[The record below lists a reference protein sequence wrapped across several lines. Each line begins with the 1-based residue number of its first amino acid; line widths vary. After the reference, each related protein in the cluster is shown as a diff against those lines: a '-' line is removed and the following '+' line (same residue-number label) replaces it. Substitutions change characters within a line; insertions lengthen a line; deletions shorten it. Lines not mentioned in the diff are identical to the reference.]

1 MTRWLITGAAGM
13 VGTDLQYALSVAEE
27 DFTALSHLD
36 LDLTDEVGV
45 RRAVA
50 THRPTVIVNCAAWT
64 RVDDA
69 ELREDEAARINGTAV
84 GYLAA
89 ACNRTGTLLTQ
100 ISTDFVFDGAGR
112 APYEIDAA
120 VAPLS
125 AYGRTKLIGETAAGT
140 AHAHAIVRT
149 SWLFGNSGPSF
160 VEAIRRQIR
169 AGKRELRVVNDQRGR
184 PTWTPHLAE
193 ALITIS
199 RAAERDAAARGIY
212 HYADEPACTWFEL
225 AEEIVA
231 VMRET
236 GELTED
242 VVVDPVSSSE
252 FPRPAVRPAYSVLST
267 DRYERELGGKP
278 GSWKEGLREFLK
290 RDAV

>member
-1 MTRWLITGAAGM
+1 MQSNGYAA
-13 VGTDLQYALSVAEE
+13 
-27 DFTALSHLD
+27 H
-36 LDLTDEVGV
+36 
-45 RRAVA
+45 
-50 THRPTVIVNCAAWT
+50 TV
-64 RVDDA
+64 
-69 ELREDEAARINGTAV
+69 
-84 GYLAA
+84 
-89 ACNRTGTLLTQ
+89 
-100 ISTDFVFDGAGR
+100 STDFVFDGAASSTVR
-112 APYEIDAA
+112 DRCPRSSALSLWTYE
-120 VAPLS
+120 L
-125 AYGRTKLIGETAAGT
+125 LGETAART

-149 SWLFGNSGPSF
+149 SWLFGSSGPSF

-236 GELTED
+236 GELTVD
-242 VVVDPVSSSE
+242 VVVHPVSSSE
-252 FPRPAVRPAYSVLST
+252 FPRPAPRPANSVLST
-267 DRYERELGGKP
+267 ARYERELGRSPRIVEGKVARVP
-278 GSWKEGLREFLK
+278 EARP
-290 RDAV
+290 